1 MQKYANI
8 FGGKTNVFPT
18 QTKKGENSKMSE
30 IFENSRNSEKRKYF
44 VVTPKALP
52 EVLLKVVEA
61 KQLLE
66 SGRVQT
72 VQEAIEKVGISRSS
86 FYKYQDDIFL
96 YHENTKGQTFT
107 MVMQMDD
114 EPGLLSEVLRII
126 AQFHANV
133 LTIHQSIPVNG
144 IASVTLS
151 ADVLPTTGDVDL
163 MNAEI
168 EALKGIHYVK
178 IIAKEG

>member
-1 MQKYANI
+1 MK
-8 FGGKTNVFPT
+8 GKV
-18 QTKKGENSKMSE
+18 SKMSE
-30 IFENSRNSEKRKYF
+30 MFEHSRKSDKRKYF
-44 VVTPKALP
+44 VVTHKALP

-61 KQLLE
+61 KRLLE

-86 FYKYQDDIFL
+86 FYKYQDDIFP
-96 YHENTKGQTFT
+96 YHDNAKGKTFT
-107 MVMQMDD
+107 VVMQMDD
-114 EPGLLSEVLRII
+114 EPGLLALVLQVI
-126 AQFHANV
+126 AKFHANV

-151 ADVLPTTGDVDL
+151 ADILPSTGDVEQMTD
-163 MNAEI
+163 EI
-168 EALKGIHYVK
+168 ETLQGIHYVK